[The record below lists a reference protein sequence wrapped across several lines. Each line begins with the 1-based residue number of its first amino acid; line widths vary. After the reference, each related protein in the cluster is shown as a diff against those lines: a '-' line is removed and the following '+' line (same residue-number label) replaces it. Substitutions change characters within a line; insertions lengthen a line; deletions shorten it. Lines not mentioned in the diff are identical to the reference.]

1 MTINVVDLYLPV
13 DSSAARIPFPGAAIA
28 RALFISSSAKDVI
41 DIVSN
46 FVKMI
51 LAGSSLWVGSRE
63 LSACVKLTYMKS
75 VSMLLFL
82 NSKEVNLNKYALKHI
97 YIKTQIFLYVVH

>member
-51 LAGSSLWVGSRE
+51 LAGSSLWVARGNFP
-63 LSACVKLTYMKS
+63 KS
-75 VSMLLFL
+75 LRLC
-82 NSKEVNLNKYALKHI
+82 
-97 YIKTQIFLYVVH
+97 